1 MSRDS
6 SRYSSRLVFW
16 KYLDF
21 FSVININFVHYFL
34 IFANTWRQG
43 TSVSR
48 YDSSGRIPE
57 SLKKLPSEAA
67 KNTKANLIQKISQDN
82 DMVRQE
88 MAAMVQVKA
97 KKTQFIREIL
107 KV

>member
-1 MSRDS
+1 MGN
-6 SRYSSRLVFW
+6 FW
-16 KYLDF
+16 NPSLIINKN
-21 FSVININFVHYFL
+21 SVHSYFL

-57 SLKKLPSEAA
+57 SLKKLQSEAA
-67 KNTKANLIQKISQDN
+67 KNTKSNLIQKISQDN

-97 KKTQFIREIL
+97 KNLVYQGKIQNL
-107 KV
+107 KVFVFFSL

>member
-1 MSRDS
+1 M
-6 SRYSSRLVFW
+6 
-16 KYLDF
+16 
-21 FSVININFVHYFL
+21 
-34 IFANTWRQG
+34 
-43 TSVSR
+43 SR

-57 SLKKLPSEAA
+57 SLKKPSSESA
-67 KNTKANLIQKISQDN
+67 KNTKSNLIQKISQDN

-107 KV
+107 KI

>member
-1 MSRDS
+1 M
-6 SRYSSRLVFW
+6 
-16 KYLDF
+16 
-21 FSVININFVHYFL
+21 
-34 IFANTWRQG
+34 IFANTWRLG

-67 KNTKANLIQKISQDN
+67 KNTKSNLIQKISQDN

-97 KKTQFIREIL
+97 KNLVYQRNIQKFKGIRNLQPI
-107 KV
+107 KS

>member
-57 SLKKLPSEAA
+57 SLKKLPSESA
-67 KNTKANLIQKISQDN
+67 KNTKSNLIQKISQDN

-97 KKTQFIREIL
+97 KKLSLSE
-107 KV
+107 KY